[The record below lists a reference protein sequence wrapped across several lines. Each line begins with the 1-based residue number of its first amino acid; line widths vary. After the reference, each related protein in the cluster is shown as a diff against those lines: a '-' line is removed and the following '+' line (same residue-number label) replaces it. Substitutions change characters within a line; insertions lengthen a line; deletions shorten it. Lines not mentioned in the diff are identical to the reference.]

1 MITMFQRFK
10 LNGIEYY
17 SHKGKYFIDNG
28 TIRQELTH
36 KEYKHAMMDYLI
48 KG

>member
-1 MITMFQRFK
+1 MKTMFEAFK

-17 SHKGKYFIDNG
+17 YHKGKCFVDNG
-28 TIRQELTH
+28 TIRQELTI
-36 KEYKHAMMDYLI
+36 KEYENAMMDYLI